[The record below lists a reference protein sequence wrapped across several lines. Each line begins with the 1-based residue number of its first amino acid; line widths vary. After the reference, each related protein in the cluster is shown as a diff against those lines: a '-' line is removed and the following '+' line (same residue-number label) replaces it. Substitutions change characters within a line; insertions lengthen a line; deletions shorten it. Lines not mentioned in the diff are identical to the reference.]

1 MNTKEIWRKIS
12 GYEGLYEISNHGRI
26 RSLYNGRITVGKIT
40 KAGYLAYGLYK
51 NKKRQLVLV
60 HRLVAEAFIPNVKK
74 KPFVDHINCVRTD
87 NYVENLRWV
96 TAKENA
102 NNVITLQRYKDRPR
116 SVISQEAKQRM
127 SIERMGKN
135 NPFYQ
140 KTHNED
146 FILRISKPIVQ
157 VSLND
162 NLIKVWQSA
171 TEASKFFNV
180 SSVAIRRCC
189 SGLSKT
195 SKGYKWYYKKDY
207 DNRNPTS
214 TAETVA
220 QIE

>member
-1 MNTKEIWRKIS
+1 MESWVETVIN
-12 GYEGLYEISNHGRI
+12 SNYI
-26 RSLYNGRITVGKIT
+26 VSDNGRVRRNGSDKDCSSRDR
-40 KAGYLAYGLYK
+40 KGYLSVDLYK
-51 NKKRQLVLV
+51 DGKRLTRGI
-60 HRLVAEAFIPNVKK
+60 HRLVAEAFIPNVNN
-74 KPFVDHINCVRTD
+74 KPFIDHINCVRTD

-102 NNVITLQRYKDRPR
+102 NNVITIQRYKDRPR
-116 SVISQEAKQRM
+116 SVISQETKQRM

-140 KTHNED
+140 KTHSED

-207 DNRNPTS
+207 DNRNATP
-214 TAETVA
+214 TAEAVT
-220 QIE
+220 